1 MLPGTFAECYNSK
14 RDVHEHAR
22 HKGRAFGIGTGEKAA
37 PPKFKATRVGTLDM
51 VMEIE
56 PLEDAVGYN
65 VIWGTSAEMLYP
77 SYLVF
82 GGKQK

>member
-1 MLPGTFAECYNSK
+1 MLPGTFAECCNSK

-51 VMEIE
+51 MMEIE
-56 PLEDAVGYN
+56 PLEDAFNEVGIMEGN
-65 VIWGTSAEMLYP
+65 V
-77 SYLVF
+77 
-82 GGKQK
+82 QKVTE

>member
-1 MLPGTFAECYNSK
+1 MLPGTFAECSNSK

-56 PLEDAVGYN
+56 PLEDAFNEAGIMEGN
-65 VIWGTSAEMLYP
+65 V
-77 SYLVF
+77 
-82 GGKQK
+82 QKVTE

>member
-56 PLEDAVGYN
+56 PLEDAFNEAGIMEGN
-65 VIWGTSAEMLYP
+65 V
-77 SYLVF
+77 
-82 GGKQK
+82 QKVTE